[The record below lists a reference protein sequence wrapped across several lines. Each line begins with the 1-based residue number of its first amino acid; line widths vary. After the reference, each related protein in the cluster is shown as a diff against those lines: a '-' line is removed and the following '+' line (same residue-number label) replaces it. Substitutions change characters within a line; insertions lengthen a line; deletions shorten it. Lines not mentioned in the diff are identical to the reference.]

1 MARRN
6 LIDTMYDVIMLPF
19 EKTLLRTYRE
29 KFISRAYGEVL
40 EIGAGTGANLP
51 FYNMNNIQHVTMTS
65 YESSEKLIEKIK
77 EKKWDAQISYK
88 ICDVM
93 NLPFKDNVFDTVV
106 FTLVFCTVSDVEKGL
121 KEIRRVL
128 KAEGRIVFIEHVQ
141 PNNQFQG
148 KLTNILT
155 PAWKQIA
162 GGCHLDRRTRENIE
176 DAGFRVVEIDSN
188 GNGLFIAGIAEK
200 SD

>member
-1 MARRN
+1 VARRN

-77 EKKWDAQISYK
+77 EKNGMRRFPTKY
-88 ICDVM
+88 VM
-93 NLPFKDNVFDTVV
+93 
-106 FTLVFCTVSDVEKGL
+106 S
-121 KEIRRVL
+121 
-128 KAEGRIVFIEHVQ
+128 
-141 PNNQFQG
+141 
-148 KLTNILT
+148 
-155 PAWKQIA
+155 
-162 GGCHLDRRTRENIE
+162 
-176 DAGFRVVEIDSN
+176 
-188 GNGLFIAGIAEK
+188 
-200 SD
+200 